1 MYQPPEA
8 PIHVNT
14 VRGGGVTVRVWLDTG
29 PDARAVL
36 VHLPE
41 YGQELHIP
49 IEVARGVAESILA
62 ASALSDARKVA

>member
-1 MYQPPEA
+1 MRQPPEA

-14 VRGGGVTVRVWLDTG
+14 VKGCGVTVRVWLDTD

-49 IEVARGVAESILA
+49 VWAARRVAESILGA
-62 ASALSDARKVA
+62 AWLSDARKVA

>member
-1 MYQPPEA
+1 MRQSPEA

-14 VRGGGVTVRVWLDTG
+14 VRCGGVTVRVWLDTD

-36 VHLPE
+36 LHLPE

-49 IEVARGVAESILA
+49 IEVARRVAEAILGA
-62 ASALSDARKVA
+62 AGLSDACKVA